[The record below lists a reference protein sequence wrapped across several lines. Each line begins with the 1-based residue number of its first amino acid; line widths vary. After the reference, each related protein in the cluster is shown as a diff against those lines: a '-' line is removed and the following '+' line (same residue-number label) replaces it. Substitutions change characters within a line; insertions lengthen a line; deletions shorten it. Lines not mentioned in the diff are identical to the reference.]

1 MQTYDDI
8 VDEYSIDKILQEM
21 SSLLC
26 DVSDGFVDDGVV
38 WYEFMYKLVSNING
52 YMLIDTVGLI

>member
-1 MQTYDDI
+1 MMTLLMNIQLI
-8 VDEYSIDKILQEM
+8 KILQEM
-21 SSLLC
+21 SSLFG
-26 DVSDGFVDDGVV
+26 DVSDGFVVDGVV

>member
-1 MQTYDDI
+1 MMTLLMNIQLI
-8 VDEYSIDKILQEM
+8 KILQEM
-21 SSLLC
+21 SSLLG

-52 YMLIDTVGLI
+52 YMLIDTVSLI